1 MCCVEHRGLSS
12 LWHSIALQRKN
23 TEICGAT
30 SRAFVHSRYL
40 KEIIYKDYL
49 CSSQNRAG
57 FGGSCNNTGVKH
69 KNCYDRAACWLA
81 SSNFWGHQK
90 KLTAWNLPAQIDASR
105 ALCIA
110 INFLSRRLKIIK
122 RGGGGGADY
131 ESQQETAVCYVMGL
145 SLPPLSQE
153 APTFCEKRC
162 QVTAKLLLAL
172 YTRPWTY
179 TAWNIETTTAT
190 SR

>member
-122 RGGGGGADY
+122 RGGGG
-131 ESQQETAVCYVMGL
+131 EPIMN
-145 SLPPLSQE
+145 PN
-153 APTFCEKRC
+153 KRQPC
-162 QVTAKLLLAL
+162 
-172 YTRPWTY
+172 
-179 TAWNIETTTAT
+179 AT
-190 SR
+190 SWVCPSPHYPKKPLHFVKNVVK

>member
-122 RGGGGGADY
+122 RGGGGGSRLWIPTRDSRVLRHGFVPPPIIPRSPY
-131 ESQQETAVCYVMGL
+131 ILWKTL
-145 SLPPLSQE
+145 SS
-153 APTFCEKRC
+153 
-162 QVTAKLLLAL
+162 
-172 YTRPWTY
+172 
-179 TAWNIETTTAT
+179 NG
-190 SR
+190 